1 MEKLIKLE
9 NITPIEFKNKYLS
22 INLDDYVS
30 IANVPMHN
38 TDYNKLYRKEYNEN
52 IDGKYV
58 EFINKPI
65 EVLKDL
71 AIKQLNN

>member
-1 MEKLIKLE
+1 MKDI
-9 NITPIEFKNKYLS
+9 
-22 INLDDYVS
+22 DYKQ
-30 IANVPMHN
+30 IQ
-38 TDYNKLYRKEYNEN
+38 KFYRKEYNEN

-71 AIKQLNN
+71 AIKR